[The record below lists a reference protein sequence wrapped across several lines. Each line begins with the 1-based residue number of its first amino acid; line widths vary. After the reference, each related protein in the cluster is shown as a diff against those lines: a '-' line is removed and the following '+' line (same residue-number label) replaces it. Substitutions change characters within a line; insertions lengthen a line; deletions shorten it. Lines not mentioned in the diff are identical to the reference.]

1 MLLLIAY
8 PHNANYEDT
17 KTFTFNKRA
26 VLQIVISANITI
38 MIVISVFVAVL
49 SSDPKSPISERLAI
63 TGALCAYYQVI
74 TGEDL
79 HHRASVVIALMT
91 ATTLEPVLLY

>member
-26 VLQIVISANITI
+26 VEQIA
-38 MIVISVFVAVL
+38 ISVFVGVL
-49 SSDPKSPISERLAI
+49 SANPKSPISERLAI
-63 TGALCAYYQVI
+63 TGAFHASYQ
-74 TGEDL
+74 
-79 HHRASVVIALMT
+79 
-91 ATTLEPVLLY
+91 

>member
-8 PHNANYEDT
+8 PHNWRYEDT

-26 VLQIVISANITI
+26 VEQ
-38 MIVISVFVAVL
+38 IVISVFVAVL
-49 SSDPKSPISERLAI
+49 SSNPKSPISERRAI

-74 TGEDL
+74 VTD
-79 HHRASVVIALMT
+79 
-91 ATTLEPVLLY
+91 

>member
-17 KTFTFNKRA
+17 RTFTFNKRA

-38 MIVISVFVAVL
+38 MIVISVFVVVL
-49 SSDPKSPISERLAI
+49 SDNPKSPISERRAI
-63 TGALCAYYQVI
+63 TGAPSAYYQV
-74 TGEDL
+74 L
-79 HHRASVVIALMT
+79 
-91 ATTLEPVLLY
+91 

>member
-17 KTFTFNKRA
+17 RTFTFNKRA

-38 MIVISVFVAVL
+38 MIVISVFVVVL
-49 SSDPKSPISERLAI
+49 SDNPKSPISERRAI
-63 TGALCAYYQVI
+63 TGALCAYYQ
-74 TGEDL
+74 
-79 HHRASVVIALMT
+79 
-91 ATTLEPVLLY
+91 